1 MLPGDLKPTAY
12 ELFFHPY
19 FVAPGVSYPQE
30 KDQTFDG
37 TIQISINVIRTTSVI
52 ILNYHQLKFEKI
64 VLWGMK
70 KGLNESRSGHIKI
83 VDTILSPENETIS
96 LKLERE
102 VLQNEK
108 ILLAFEYSGKIGINT
123 ERGFYKS
130 FQKTLFGNENI
141 AYATMSET
149 KGARAIFPC
158 FDEPDYKTNFKIVI
172 VKPKSWIAL
181 SNGMEMKTVDF
192 RDGYDYVVFEK
203 FEKISAYLV
212 SFAIGDFVKIE
223 GKTADGILTRIW
235 TFRAGEGQL
244 KSALDAAIKCTDVLT
259 NYTNFPLKIR
269 KMDHLSIPEKQMFA
283 MENPGLIIYDQRMLL
298 LDDKE
303 EINYVNKYGYGQWYK
318 VAGTICHEMAH
329 QWFGNLITN
338 KWWGDSWLHEG
349 LANYFE
355 TFALAKA
362 YPNEKDI
369 IDLKVADITSQ
380 EIIFGDHSEE
390 HPIVTNDGDFDKYT
404 YNKGGAVL
412 RQLEAVI
419 SPKVFQKS
427 IQNYIKTFAYSN
439 ANTAN
444 FIQKIQESV
453 DEANLK
459 DWCGEALNVSK
470 FMDLW
475 LNQKSIPELLTD
487 YVNGSFSITQKV
499 YNGNSPWPLPVFVH
513 YENNKND
520 MVWLAPGYVCQDGRE
535 LPATEILQTSEVFI
549 NRDLLSIAKMVY
561 SLSAVNAIYNA
572 LISNKNLQISPVSLK
587 IFHDQIW
594 KMGNYNEIFNHQ
606 KSAEILDIYNN
617 L

>member
-1 MLPGDLKPTAY
+1 
-12 ELFFHPY
+12 
-19 FVAPGVSYPQE
+19 
-30 KDQTFDG
+30 
-37 TIQISINVIRTTSVI
+37 
-52 ILNYHQLKFEKI
+52 
-64 VLWGMK
+64 
-70 KGLNESRSGHIKI
+70 
-83 VDTILSPENETIS
+83 
-96 LKLERE
+96 
-102 VLQNEK
+102 
-108 ILLAFEYSGKIGINT
+108 
-123 ERGFYKS
+123 
-130 FQKTLFGNENI
+130 
-141 AYATMSET
+141 
-149 KGARAIFPC
+149 
-158 FDEPDYKTNFKIVI
+158 
-172 VKPKSWIAL
+172 
-181 SNGMEMKTVDF
+181 
-192 RDGYDYVVFEK
+192 
-203 FEKISAYLV
+203 
-212 SFAIGDFVKIE
+212 
-223 GKTADGILTRIW
+223 
-235 TFRAGEGQL
+235 
-244 KSALDAAIKCTDVLT
+244 
-259 NYTNFPLKIR
+259 
-269 KMDHLSIPEKQMFA
+269 
-283 MENPGLIIYDQRMLL
+283 MLL

-362 YPNEKDI
+362 FPNEKDI

-390 HPIVTNDGDFDKYT
+390 HPVVTKDGDFDKYT

-419 SPKVFQKS
+419 SPKIFQKS

-487 YVNGSFSITQKV
+487 CVNGSFSITQKV
-499 YNGNSPWPLPVFVH
+499 YNGNSPWPLPVFVQ
-513 YENNKND
+513 YENDKND
-520 MVWLAPGYVCQDGRE
+520 MVWLAPGYVCQDGRKLRE
-535 LPATEILQTSEVFI
+535 TEILQTSEVFI
-549 NRDLLSIAKMVY
+549 NRDLLSIARMEY

-594 KMGNYNEIFNHQ
+594 KMGDYTEIFNHQ
-606 KSAEILDIYNN
+606 KSAEILDVYIN